1 MPAWKLLRTSLLVI
15 GAALSS
21 KDVCVAQHVPD
32 TSSRFTY
39 TETNISPE
47 KARELSRAHTSLT
60 LSRLESL
67 PADVAAALAE
77 PRHGK
82 ENEMMEL
89 TLSAVREMS
98 ADAAGGLARHSGRIR
113 LPAVEKL
120 SVDAAA
126 ALFGERGK
134 AIELDGLL
142 DVSPEVARAMAGCRR
157 PALTIGINALT
168 TDIAAI
174 LANFRGHL
182 FFPNLK
188 SLSVDSAKA
197 LQAHGGPH
205 YWLIFGKTFITP
217 QVAETLLGH
226 EGGLAFSVDRL
237 EPGVGDILAR
247 HESSVDVTLV
257 EIDSVALA
265 RKMFREDGA
274 SSSLHRL
281 RTMSPEIAAEYVRW
295 QPGYLSSLDTL
306 SVEAAKE
313 LAKDTHDINLPAIT
327 KLSPELAL
335 ALTDRKPAVYLGGLK
350 SLDGPDAVAVAE
362 ALASTPAP
370 IYIEFLERVSAAA
383 LVALRKKATITL
395 PPDEELT
402 IVP

>member
-1 MPAWKLLRTSLLVI
+1 MPAWKHLRTSLLVI
-15 GAALSS
+15 GAAVSC
-21 KDVCVAQHVPD
+21 KDVCVAQLPD
-32 TSSRFTY
+32 PSSRFTY
-39 TETNISPE
+39 TETIISPE
-47 KARELSRAHTSLT
+47 KARELSQAHTTLT

-67 PADVAAALAE
+67 SADVAAALAE
-77 PRHGK
+77 PRHGQ

-98 ADAAGGLARHSGRIR
+98 VDAAAALAKHSGRIS
-113 LPAVEKL
+113 LPAVEIL
-120 SVDAAA
+120 SADAAA
-126 ALFGERGK
+126 ALFGEGGK
-134 AIELDGLL
+134 SLELDGLH

-157 PALTIGINALT
+157 SSLGIGISVLSP
-168 TDIAAI
+168 DIAAI
-174 LANFRGHL
+174 LAKRRRHL
-182 FFPNLK
+182 SFPNLK
-188 SLSVDSAKA
+188 SLSVDSAEA
-197 LQAHGGPH
+197 FQAHDGPLD
-205 YWLIFGKTFITP
+205 WLIFGKTFITP
-217 QVAETLLGH
+217 QVADTLLGH

-247 HESSVDVTLV
+247 HKSMVGVALV

-265 RKMFREDGA
+265 RKMFSEDTA
-274 SSSLHRL
+274 SSSLRRL

-362 ALASTPAP
+362 AMASTSAP
-370 IYIEFLERVSAAA
+370 VYIDYLERVSAPA
-383 LVALRKKATITL
+383 LAALRKKATIKI
-395 PPDEELT
+395 PPDEKLT